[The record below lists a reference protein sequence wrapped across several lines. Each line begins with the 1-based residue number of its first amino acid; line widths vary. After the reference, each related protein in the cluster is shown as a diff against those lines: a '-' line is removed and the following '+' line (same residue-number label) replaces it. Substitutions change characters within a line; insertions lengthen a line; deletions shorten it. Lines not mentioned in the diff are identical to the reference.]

1 MYIED
6 VRSIL
11 NYRVDDKEK
20 LRILTSEFVSIF
32 WNVLL
37 KEMRN
42 SVDMLSPET
51 PSFAL
56 STYYNWFDGEL
67 SRILAKSNNNL
78 ADILYK
84 ELIKSLNK

>member
-37 KEMRN
+37 KEMRE
-42 SVDMLSPET
+42 SVEMLSPEP

-56 STYYNWFDGEL
+56 STYYSWFDGEL
-67 SRILAKSNNNL
+67 SRILAKSNNGL